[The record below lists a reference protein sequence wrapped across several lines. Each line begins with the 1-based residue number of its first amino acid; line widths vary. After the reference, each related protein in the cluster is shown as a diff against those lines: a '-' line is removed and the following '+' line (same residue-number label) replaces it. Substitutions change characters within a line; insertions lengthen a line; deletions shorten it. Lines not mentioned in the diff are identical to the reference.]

1 MRRAGKVE
9 RPPPWVYFSGH
20 GSDVTH
26 PGPERRTHG
35 GGFHA
40 LISYATC
47 RLRLPPIL
55 SLSLC
60 LSIDQFP
67 TLFPFHVA
75 HVSRIS
81 LCLSR
86 RKSIHSIYRL
96 VSSSDLSPR
105 RGEEATRDNRA
116 RGIPNRS
123 DIRSKLDP
131 ILRYP
136 RTESRNHGCHHVSLS
151 PLAAMFSRTL
161 GNLSLSLYFI
171 SQRLSSRFRGSKGK

>member
-60 LSIDQFP
+60 LDRSISNTVP
-67 TLFPFHVA
+67 ISRGSR
-75 HVSRIS
+75 VSNLS
-81 LCLSR
+81 LC
-86 RKSIHSIYRL
+86 
-96 VSSSDLSPR
+96 
-105 RGEEATRDNRA
+105 RGENRSIRFIGWSPLPIFLLEGEKRRRVIIA
-116 RGIPNRS
+116 RGTHWIPNRS

-161 GNLSLSLYFI
+161 GNLSLSLFHLSTFI
-171 SQRLSSRFRGSKGK
+171 ITIPRLKG

>member
-1 MRRAGKVE
+1 M
-9 RPPPWVYFSGH
+9 YFSGH

-55 SLSLC
+55 SLSL
-60 LSIDQFP
+60 F
-67 TLFPFHVA
+67 
-75 HVSRIS
+75 VSRSINFQHCSHFTWLTCLES
-81 LCLSR
+81 LSLS
-86 RKSIHSIYRL
+86 
-96 VSSSDLSPR
+96 VC
-105 RGEEATRDNRA
+105 RGENRSIRFIGWSPLPIFLLEGEKRRRVIIA
-116 RGIPNRS
+116 RGTHWIPNRS

-161 GNLSLSLYFI
+161 GNLSLSLFHLSTFI
-171 SQRLSSRFRGSKGK
+171 ITIPRLKG

>member
-55 SLSLC
+55 SLSL
-60 LSIDQFP
+60 S
-67 TLFPFHVA
+67 
-75 HVSRIS
+75 VSRSINFQHCSHFTWLTCLES
-81 LCLSR
+81 LSLSLSR

-116 RGIPNRS
+116 R
-123 DIRSKLDP
+123 DTLDP
-131 ILRYP
+131 ESIRHP
-136 RTESRNHGCHHVSLS
+136 VETRSHIEISSHGVTESRVPPCFSLPTRCHVL
-151 PLAAMFSRTL
+151 
-161 GNLSLSLYFI
+161 
-171 SQRLSSRFRGSKGK
+171 

>member
-55 SLSLC
+55 SLSL
-60 LSIDQFP
+60 F
-67 TLFPFHVA
+67 
-75 HVSRIS
+75 VSRSINFQHCSHFTWLTCLES
-81 LCLSR
+81 LSLSR

-116 RGIPNRS
+116 R
-123 DIRSKLDP
+123 DTLDP
-131 ILRYP
+131 ESIRHP
-136 RTESRNHGCHHVSLS
+136 VETRSHIEISSHGVTESRVPPCFSLPTRCHV
-151 PLAAMFSRTL
+151 F
-161 GNLSLSLYFI
+161 
-171 SQRLSSRFRGSKGK
+171 